1 MKIVRDVL
9 QTVTDAL
16 AMIREIIRTESP
28 VTEMRVEMA
37 VTETVVTETVVTET
51 VVTETAVT
59 ETVVTEMTAT
69 GQEMIVTDAYAP
81 MMTEVRDGM

>member
-1 MKIVRDVL
+1 MTVKIVRDVL

-28 VTEMRVEMA
+28 VTEMCVEMA
-37 VTETVVTETVVTET
+37 VTETAVTET

-59 ETVVTEMTAT
+59 EMTATEMTAT

>member
-1 MKIVRDVL
+1 MTVKIVRDVL

-28 VTEMRVEMA
+28 VTDMCVEMA
-37 VTETVVTETVVTET
+37 VTETVVTETV
-51 VVTETAVT
+51 VT